1 MKIAVT
7 GGNGDMGRSLIPY
20 LLEQGH
26 SVISIDRALP
36 SEPFAPSA
44 RPLDRLIADTR
55 DFGEFVAGLRG
66 CEALVHLA
74 AIRAPVNYPDWVVYR
89 DNTLSS
95 YNALSAAA
103 TLGIKRVCL
112 ASSINA
118 IGGVFSRSP
127 RYDYFP
133 LDEQHPT
140 YAEDPYSLSK
150 WVLEQQADAFARRY
164 EWMSIAS
171 LRFHWLAESRERIL
185 EWAPNMG
192 AATIRHLWAYTLL
205 PEASRACLL
214 SLTVDF
220 VGHEV
225 FYIVAPRTTEAELS
239 LDLARRH
246 YPNVAIRDESALA
259 GHQGFFNCARAERI
273 LGWRHAG

>member
-55 DFGEFVAGLRG
+55 DYGEFV
-66 CEALVHLA
+66 
-74 AIRAPVNYPDWVVYR
+74 
-89 DNTLSS
+89 
-95 YNALSAAA
+95 
-103 TLGIKRVCL
+103 
-112 ASSINA
+112 
-118 IGGVFSRSP
+118 
-127 RYDYFP
+127 
-133 LDEQHPT
+133 
-140 YAEDPYSLSK
+140 
-150 WVLEQQADAFARRY
+150 
-164 EWMSIAS
+164 AS

-185 EWAPNMG
+185 EWAPNIG
-192 AATIRHLWAYTLL
+192 AATIRYLWAYTLL

-220 VGHEV
+220 AGHEV
-225 FYIVAPRTTEAELS
+225 FYIVAPRTTETELS
-239 LDLARRH
+239 LDLARRY
-246 YPNVAIRDESALA
+246 YPNVAIRSHLP
-259 GHQGFFNCARAERI
+259 GHQGFFNCAKAERI
-273 LGWRHAG
+273 LGWKHVE